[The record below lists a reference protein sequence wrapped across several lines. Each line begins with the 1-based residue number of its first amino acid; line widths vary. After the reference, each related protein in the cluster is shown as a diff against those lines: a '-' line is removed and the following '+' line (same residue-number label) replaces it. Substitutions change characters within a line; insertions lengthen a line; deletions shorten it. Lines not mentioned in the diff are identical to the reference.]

1 MLAWAIVAG
10 ASALINLDLT
20 GWETPDK
27 FAVVVALFA
36 IGGAAAFPASYFVAS
51 FLSVGRGREAAFAAM
66 FACLM
71 AATVGLTACL
81 FAFVYRLYYAQWHA
95 PAFTYIW
102 TLELVFTAAA
112 AIYQFAVLGV
122 RLYFPI
128 GFMALFAASFWFAR
142 QSR

>member
-1 MLAWAIVAG
+1 MLAWAIVTG
-10 ASALINLDLT
+10 ASAFFNLDLT

-27 FAVVVALFA
+27 FAVVVTLFA
-36 IGGAAAFPASYFVAS
+36 IGGAVSFPASYFVAS
-51 FLSVGRGREAAFAAM
+51 FLSIRRGREAAFAAM
-66 FACLM
+66 FVCLL

-102 TLELVFTAAA
+102 ALELVFTAAA
-112 AIYQFAVLGV
+112 AVYQFAVLGV

-128 GFMALFAASFWFAR
+128 GFLALFVASFWFAR
-142 QSR
+142 QAR